1 MSALFRQNWMLNKK
15 IEIMSKGKIHEAS
28 GCSGTGTASSK
39 LTQIS
44 KTCLHEF
51 YKLQLLDR
59 MFKPAFSLLFVPLL
73 ECILVSRFSFDL
85 EKEAGLPRTNS
96 P

>member
-1 MSALFRQNWMLNKK
+1 
-15 IEIMSKGKIHEAS
+15 MSKGKLHQAS
-28 GCSGTGTASSK
+28 GCSGTGTGSSK

-44 KTCLHEF
+44 KTRLHEF
-51 YKLQLLDR
+51 YMLQLLDR
-59 MFKPAFSLLFVPLL
+59 MFKPAFGLLFVPLL

-85 EKEAGLPRTNS
+85 ERAAGLPRTNS